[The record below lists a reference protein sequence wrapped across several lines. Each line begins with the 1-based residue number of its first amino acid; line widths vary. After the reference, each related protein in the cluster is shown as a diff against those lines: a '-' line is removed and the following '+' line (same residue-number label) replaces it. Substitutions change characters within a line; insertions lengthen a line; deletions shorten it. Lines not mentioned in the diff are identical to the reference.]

1 MPEAAY
7 RASISDPGCWPGPTT
22 GVSGGGGDPLSA
34 RVVELDAVELIRLI
48 VLLGG
53 CRLCGAPTLVET
65 ADGVDG

>member
-1 MPEAAY
+1 M
-7 RASISDPGCWPGPTT
+7 

-53 CRLCGAPTLVET
+53 CRPCDAATLVEA
-65 ADGVDG
+65 ADEVEA